1 MNQSYHVPTIRI
13 VQQINEKWFD
23 YVFKIIVKAPVQK

>member
-1 MNQSYHVPTIRI
+1 MKQSYHVPKIRI
-13 VQQINEKWFD
+13 VQQINEEMIW